1 MFFSYIKI
9 ALRNLQKHKGYA
21 FINIFGLAIGI
32 TASLLILQFVQY
44 ELSYDTFHEHGENI
58 YRVRYDSY
66 SQGERQ
72 FKSATAFPR
81 VGPAMQA
88 DFPEVEAYSRLF
100 LRYGGGVVRY
110 NDVSFKEDNVFQAEQ
125 SFLTLFSYPML
136 LGDRNTALQEPNTA
150 VISEETARKYFGN
163 DNPVGERFRFGNQEE
178 YEITGVIES
187 PEQSHLKFTFLLS
200 YPTLVQ
206 QWGEGFDNAWGWYDF
221 YTYIKLH
228 PEANPDELEASLPA
242 FINRQTGEDDSSEFT
257 TFILQPL
264 LDIHLHSDLIQEAR
278 VNGDGTATYFLLIIA
293 LFILVIAWVNYI
305 NLSTARAVERARE
318 IGVRKAV
325 GAHKQQLVWQFILE
339 SFLVNIMAVVIAAA
353 LFLVSILFFNSLVG
367 KALPFVPTGSA
378 LFWLGMIAA
387 FIAGAILS
395 GLYPAFVLSSYKPVM
410 VLKGKFANLSQGIN
424 LRKALVVTQ
433 FVASVG
439 LIAGTMIVSDQ
450 LEFMQNQQLGINIEK
465 TLVINGPGVIAND
478 SLYSEEYG
486 GFKQALLQNSHITSV
501 ASSTEIPGNLIYWTN
516 GSRRIGSAPESG
528 AIMYMVGIDY
538 DYLDGYG
545 HQLIAGR
552 GYSKDFTA
560 DQHSVVLNETAIN
573 VFDFGTPSDAIG
585 QQIRIGGDTLNVVGV
600 VGDYHQEGLQKAY
613 DQIAFLLRP
622 DARSYYSLKINT
634 SDIGTVLGETRA
646 AYAQF
651 FPDNPFNYFFLDEFF
666 DQQYQ
671 SQEQFGDVFGFFAML
686 AILVAMLGLFGL
698 SSFTVAQRT
707 KEIGI
712 RKVLG
717 SSLSNILLILT
728 KDFLKLVA
736 IASVIATPVV
746 WFLMNRWLTGFAFRI
761 DVSIWT
767 FCIATLLTFVIALM
781 TVGYQSTKAALANPV
796 KSLRYE

>member
-1 MFFSYIKI
+1 M
-9 ALRNLQKHKGYA
+9 
-21 FINIFGLAIGI
+21 
-32 TASLLILQFVQY
+32 
-44 ELSYDTFHEHGENI
+44 
-58 YRVRYDSY
+58 
-66 SQGERQ
+66 
-72 FKSATAFPR
+72 
-81 VGPAMQA
+81 
-88 DFPEVEAYSRLF
+88 
-100 LRYGGGVVRY
+100 
-110 NDVSFKEDNVFQAEQ
+110 
-125 SFLTLFSYPML
+125 
-136 LGDRNTALQEPNTA
+136 
-150 VISEETARKYFGN
+150 
-163 DNPVGERFRFGNQEE
+163 
-178 YEITGVIES
+178 
-187 PEQSHLKFTFLLS
+187 
-200 YPTLVQ
+200 
-206 QWGEGFDNAWGWYDF
+206 
-221 YTYIKLH
+221 
-228 PEANPDELEASLPA
+228 
-242 FINRQTGEDDSSEFT
+242 
-257 TFILQPL
+257 
-264 LDIHLHSDLIQEAR
+264 
-278 VNGDGTATYFLLIIA
+278 
-293 LFILVIAWVNYI
+293 
-305 NLSTARAVERARE
+305 
-318 IGVRKAV
+318 
-325 GAHKQQLVWQFILE
+325 
-339 SFLVNIMAVVIAAA
+339 
-353 LFLVSILFFNSLVG
+353 
-367 KALPFVPTGSA
+367 
-378 LFWLGMIAA
+378 
-387 FIAGAILS
+387 
-395 GLYPAFVLSSYKPVM
+395 
-410 VLKGKFANLSQGIN
+410 
-424 LRKALVVTQ
+424 
-433 FVASVG
+433 
-439 LIAGTMIVSDQ
+439 
-450 LEFMQNQQLGINIEK
+450 
-465 TLVINGPGVIAND
+465 
-478 SLYSEEYG
+478 
-486 GFKQALLQNSHITSV
+486 
-501 ASSTEIPGNLIYWTN
+501 
-516 GSRRIGSAPESG
+516 
-528 AIMYMVGIDY
+528 
-538 DYLDGYG
+538 
-545 HQLIAGR
+545 
-552 GYSKDFTA
+552 
-560 DQHSVVLNETAIN
+560 LNETAIN